1 MQKKVLSETEL
12 YFGEVKMPEGFEI
25 NGIELSHYTL
35 NSKLQNEKFL
45 YSRTWDMLNTY
56 IREHIRAYYGF
67 QLIVKDTWGTIY
79 SPNQTSTPLLDIKP
93 VDLLH
98 SPDYTLLYGAYV
110 NECFIKIHY
119 DDKRDRGRTWT
130 LPLATNRFVMFPSTL
145 MYYIIN
151 NQKESLNFI
160 HTITYAN
167 LK

>member
-130 LPLATNRFVMFPSTL
+130 LPLATIRFVMFPSTL

-160 HTITYAN
+160 QTITYET